1 MKFNLSKEFIKMLE
15 IMDKSPQA
23 SRFIWFIAF
32 STVLILLVRFSPE
45 LIKVIIE
52 WQQIGKA

>member
-1 MKFNLSKEFIKMLE
+1 MLE
-15 IMDKSPQA
+15 LMDKSPQA